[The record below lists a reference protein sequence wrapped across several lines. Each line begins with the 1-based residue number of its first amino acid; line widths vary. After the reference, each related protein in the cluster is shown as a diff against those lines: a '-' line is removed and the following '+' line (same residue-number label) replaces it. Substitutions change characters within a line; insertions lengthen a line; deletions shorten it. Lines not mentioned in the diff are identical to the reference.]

1 MDNKEVYK
9 RTLTFSIRRFLWDL
23 GSVIVLVIFAAA
35 GFFLADKL
43 TNNGLIGLAIG
54 IIVAIVAI
62 VIVSHF
68 ISYVFKAGQIAMM
81 TKGVSEGKLPDDVY
95 GEGKKIVKERFV
107 TVAGFYAVTGVIKG
121 IFNQLG
127 RGITAAGKAI
137 GGDNGGAVGSA
148 ISSVIQTIVAYLCDC
163 CLGWVFYRKDEKATK
178 ATLEGAVLFFKH
190 GKTLMKN
197 LGRVFGISL
206 ISFVCIG
213 GVFFGVTYLICTA
226 FPDAFNAL
234 AQEVSELIASGELE
248 ASNWFAEA
256 GNLMIVAG
264 AIGGVTM
271 WGILHSVFVRPFIL
285 VGVLRNF
292 IESGKDEKISDK
304 DFDALDEKSKKFKK
318 LHEEAAA

>member
-54 IIVAIVAI
+54 IVVEIVAIA
-62 VIVSHF
+62 IVSHF

-304 DFDALDEKSKKFKK
+304 DFDALDKKSKKFKK